1 MRAICKLFNLFQF
14 NRREET
20 VRPADDKNS
29 IYIFDTKEKYRN
41 SFSVFV
47 NGERISQARL
57 IVGHFYTQIACGI
70 IYEWKRHALYRL
82 IYGIDIIF
90 KLNCAA

>member
-1 MRAICKLFNLFQF
+1 MWRMRAICKLFNLFQF
-14 NRREET
+14 NGREG
-20 VRPADDKNS
+20 PADDKNS

-70 IYEWKRHALYRL
+70 IYE
-82 IYGIDIIF
+82 
-90 KLNCAA
+90 